1 MAWKRQCHFIRT
13 QKWRIF
19 FFFFVPFVEYACI
32 YKLFSACSFGFHF
45 LGSEIPSSFYN
56 VMVIMPAFSQAHE
69 LLPIHRTLFF
79 FHISEL
85 LRKTTLFLLLLK
97 TRYWKLLGKKKHM
110 YIYLKTKKEIEKSIH
125 LEIFFFRVENWG
137 IKIVALN
144 SAVLNSLK
152 TDKDEI
158 ITIKFVQ
165 DTVSS
170 LVSVNASRFLGKA
183 SLLGEPV
190 ASNNVSENLP
200 GRKMLTTRA
209 STSRFVIP
217 YLAAGTL
224 VSKDA

>member
-1 MAWKRQCHFIRT
+1 MPFHTYTKV
-13 QKWRIF
+13 KNLF

-79 FHISEL
+79 FFIFQNCWEKQL
-85 LRKTTLFLLLLK
+85 YFFFYLK
-97 TRYWKLLGKKKHM
+97 LDIENYLEKKKHM

-183 SLLGEPV
+183 SLFGRTGSLKQRERKPARAENV
-190 ASNNVSENLP
+190 NN
-200 GRKMLTTRA
+200 
-209 STSRFVIP
+209 
-217 YLAAGTL
+217 AG
-224 VSKDA
+224 KHF

>member
-1 MAWKRQCHFIRT
+1 MPFHTYTKV
-13 QKWRIF
+13 KNLF
-19 FFFFVPFVEYACI
+19 FFFLSLSLNMLVYTNSLVPVLLVFISSVQRYPRVFTTSWSSCQR
-32 YKLFSACSFGFHF
+32 SARHTSFCRSIGPF
-45 LGSEIPSSFYN
+45 
-56 VMVIMPAFSQAHE
+56 
-69 LLPIHRTLFF
+69 FF

-183 SLLGEPV
+183 SLFGRTGSLKQRERKPARAENV
-190 ASNNVSENLP
+190 NN
-200 GRKMLTTRA
+200 
-209 STSRFVIP
+209 
-217 YLAAGTL
+217 AG
-224 VSKDA
+224 KHF